1 MLMSFYMGRH
11 PFGAPEFEALLYAG
25 QARGSRD
32 SAWLF
37 CKQRQNLL
45 YGDIY
50 AQTYDK

>member
-1 MLMSFYMGRH
+1 MSFYMGRH

-37 CKQRQNLL
+37 YKQRQNLHS
-45 YGDIY
+45 GDVY
-50 AQTYDK
+50 VQTAEK